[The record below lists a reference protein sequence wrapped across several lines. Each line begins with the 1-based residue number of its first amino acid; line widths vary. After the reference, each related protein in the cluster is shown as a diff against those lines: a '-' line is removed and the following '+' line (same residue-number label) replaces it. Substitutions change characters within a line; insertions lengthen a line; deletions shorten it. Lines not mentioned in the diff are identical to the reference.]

1 MSLNYDFIIL
11 AMLFMILISM
21 QSTLNKIYVI
31 LKEIKEIINLKK
43 IN

>member
-11 AMLFMILISM
+11 AMLFIILISM